1 MTKAELIE
9 VVNKELR
16 TINKERKDDNNI
28 FKYSFEDGIS
38 CKITK
43 MLELYESITEEKEVI
58 DLCEELYYEMTNFN
72 NLNKSMKNAIIP
84 ITYSLQLIGK
94 YLGFN
99 TTVASHIEYKKMR
112 YELLAEITEAHYNLQ
127 ELCEDVQLD
136 MSNEFEKYNIDTLIL
151 GLFNTYKEIDKIRNE
166 NYSKQRIVKLKRL
179 DEILNNTKQSII
191 TNYDKIIE
199 EDAQR
204 IYLDIRAH
212 IQANTKASDIDIEV
226 IFRKLAEI
234 TIMLK

>member
-1 MTKAELIE
+1 MTKDELIE
-9 VVNKELR
+9 IVNKELR

-28 FKYSFEDGIS
+28 FKYSFEDGINY
-38 CKITK
+38 KITK

-99 TTVASHIEYKKMR
+99 AKVSSHIEYKKMR

-166 NYSKQRIVKLKRL
+166 NYSKQRIVKLKGL
-179 DEILNNTKQSII
+179 DEILNKTKQTVI

-212 IQANTKASDIDIEV
+212 IQTNTKASDIDIEA